1 LTLILL
7 SESSAIQALGIS
19 RMRILVSILATFFLV
34 SVALCAQAKE
44 LSKSDRFVCGW
55 GAGIA
60 GGAQASKLSGVSLYG
75 ARRKLQYRSFQQSWM
90 RMMAMG
96 ITEQTYNSAS
106 RLKPDGVAQTYNEE
120 CLKHEL
126 AQR

>member
-1 LTLILL
+1 
-7 SESSAIQALGIS
+7 
-19 RMRILVSILATFFLV
+19 MRIVVSGLVVCVLAG
-34 SVALCAQAKE
+34 VAFCAQAKD
-44 LSKSDRFVCGW
+44 LSKNDRFVCSW

-75 ARRKLQYRSFQQSWM
+75 ARRKLQYRKFQQPWQ

-96 ITEQTYNSAS
+96 ITEQTYASAS
-106 RLKPDGVAQTYNEE
+106 RLKPAGVSQTYNEE

-126 AQR
+126 AHR

>member
-1 LTLILL
+1 
-7 SESSAIQALGIS
+7 
-19 RMRILVSILATFFLV
+19 MRILVSTLATI
-34 SVALCAQAKE
+34 ALACIALSTQAKE
-44 LSKSDRFVCGW
+44 LSKSDRFVCSW

-75 ARRKLQYRSFQQSWM
+75 ARRKLQYRKFPQSWM

-106 RLKPDGVAQTYNEE
+106 RLKPEGVSQTYNEE
-120 CLKHEL
+120 CLKHEI
-126 AQR
+126 AHR

>member
-1 LTLILL
+1 ML
-7 SESSAIQALGIS
+7 SKLSAFQALRICL
-19 RMRILVSILATFFLV
+19 MRILMSTLATIVLV

-44 LSKSDRFVCGW
+44 LSKSDRFVCSW

-60 GGAQASKLSGVSLYG
+60 GGAQAQKLSGVSLYG
-75 ARRKLQYRSFQQSWM
+75 ARRKLQYRKFQQSWM

-106 RLKPDGVAQTYNEE
+106 RLKPEGVARTYHEE
-120 CLKHEL
+120 CVKHEL
-126 AQR
+126 AHRYGVR